1 METLIIIVLAG
12 IGGGLIRWTLELP
25 FSKYIAFT
33 FGLFFFI
40 AACVLSMVGLSGIQ
54 S

>member
-12 IGGGLIRWTLELP
+12 IGGLFINWALDLP
-25 FSKYIAFT
+25 PLKYIALT

-40 AACVLSMVGLSGIQ
+40 AACVLSMVGLSGIK

>member
-12 IGGGLIRWTLELP
+12 IGGSLIRWALELP
-25 FSKYIAFT
+25 TIKYIAFT
-33 FGLFFFI
+33 FGLTLFT